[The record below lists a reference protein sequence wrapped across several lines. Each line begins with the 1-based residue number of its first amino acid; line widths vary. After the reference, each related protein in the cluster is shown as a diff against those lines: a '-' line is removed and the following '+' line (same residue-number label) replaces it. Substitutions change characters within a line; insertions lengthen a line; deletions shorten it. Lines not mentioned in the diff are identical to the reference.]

1 MTNKIIIHG
10 KVNVTFTTVK
20 LILKIGPLFIFKL
33 YVHQHDVC

>member
-10 KVNVTFTTVK
+10 KVNVTTVK

-33 YVHQHDVC
+33 YVHQHDVF